1 MDKNDKKNSKK
12 TNNEENLKNINKYID
27 KSIKNTKDEMSKL
40 IDEKYKLLIDIITNN
55 IEKTIKEVNK
65 GNNDLKESI
74 EKSYKTQFKKSDS
87 TFQNI
92 KNSISL
98 NHKNEKEIYSELNS
112 IKHEVNKLSKD
123 SKKISKDT
131 DYIESI
137 NDAIKRVKQQQEE
150 LSETIQLLQ
159 GKMKS
164 LDKIEELKQ
173 DIQKNINK
181 KEVVVSNLD
190 EDILNNLGKYGNKII
205 DELTIA
211 ARCYAKNKEKLEII
225 DEEKNEYENKIIN
238 TRKEFESKGEKN
250 GKLSIVKEIVDKCD
264 SLDKLYDS
272 ENKFEKL
279 IKDILINNGFMRDEN
294 FKVGNE
300 ISVTEENKNQIQEKF
315 HCEEV
320 GTYKVKKSVILL
332 NDKVYT
338 RGELEKIELKNI
350 ENSKKEDLKLEKELV
365 KKEKILK
372 NEDSIN

>member
-1 MDKNDKKNSKK
+1 MDKKDNKSSKK
-12 TNNEENLKNINKYID
+12 QKKEENLKNINNEENFEKIKEYING
-27 KSIKNTKDEMSKL
+27 SIKNTKDEMSKL
-40 IDEKYKLLIDIITNN
+40 IDEKYNLLIDTIKNN
-55 IEKTIKEVNK
+55 MEKTIEENK
-65 GNNDLKESI
+65 DLKESI
-74 EKSYKTQFKKSDS
+74 EKNYKTQFKKSDNG
-87 TFQNI
+87 FQNI
-92 KNSISL
+92 KKSINSLL
-98 NHKNEKEIYSELNS
+98 NHKNEEKIYSELNS
-112 IKHEVNKLSKD
+112 IKDEVNKLSKD
-123 SKKISKDT
+123 LKEISEEIKNDT
-131 DYIESI
+131 YYIESI
-137 NDAIKRVKQQQEE
+137 NDVIKRVKQQQEE

-225 DEEKNEYENKIIN
+225 DKEKNEYENKIID
-238 TRKEFESKGEKN
+238 TQKEYKEKGKEK
-250 GKLSIVKEIVDKCD
+250 GKLSIVEEIIDKCD
-264 SLDKLYDS
+264 GVDKLYDS
-272 ENKFEKL
+272 EDGFEKI
-279 IKDILINNGFMRDEN
+279 IKDILRNNGFMRDEN
-294 FKVGNE
+294 FKIGDK

-332 NDKVYT
+332 NDKVHI

-350 ENSKKEDLKLEKELV
+350 ENSKKEDLKVKKELV
-365 KKEKILK
+365 KK
-372 NEDSIN
+372 